1 MSNPHVTVLR
11 GILSDGTIAFH
22 AVFAKAF
29 RSLPVGVF
37 LSQAY
42 FWQENRKFKSKDTHQ
57 EIDGKQ
63 FFAKT
68 AKDWF
73 EETSLSVEQLA
84 KVRETLCTA
93 GILQEKLHGNPAK
106 LYYHIDFEALVSVI
120 NQYLESGIPGS
131 VDNRNK
137 NRFKTQ
143 TRRGK
148 KPKLGSVKN
157 QTSYIEESI
166 ESLESEREANADNTT
181 PAPEFQ
187 TLKAEFPQSPK
198 IAPKGSFPT
207 SPAQFP
213 AATPEAWQD
222 MGGVI
227 KVVDPEFPGVVIVD
241 GAGPIEPPKEL
252 RYSDYPMPAD
262 AIELKESLSTYFEQR
277 PQEWQKLIETAQVR
291 WAKEKVAD
299 TVIEFCLHQQKES
312 NLKRTFRE
320 YQAALTIWFRRQK
333 SFDSQRTQN
342 NNATTTAQK
351 STLNRLGSDKSL
363 YDEPALF

>member
-1 MSNPHVTVLR
+1 MSNPHITVLR

-63 FFAKT
+63 FFTKT

-84 KVRETLCTA
+84 KVRDTLCTA
-93 GILQEKLHGNPAK
+93 GILQEKLFGNPAR

-120 NQYLESGIPGS
+120 NRYLESGISGS

-166 ESLESEREANADNTT
+166 ESLEREREANVDNTT
-181 PAPEFQ
+181 PAPESQ
-187 TLKAEFPQSPK
+187 NLKAEFPQSPK
-198 IAPKGSFPT
+198 VAPKGSFP
-207 SPAQFP
+207 SGPAQFP
-213 AATPEAWQD
+213 AASPEAWKD
-222 MGGVI
+222 MDGVI
-227 KVVDPEFPGVVIVD
+227 KVVDPALPGVVIVD
-241 GAGPIEPPKEL
+241 GAGPLETSKEL

-262 AIELKESLSTYFEQR
+262 AIELKDALSTYFEQR

-291 WAKEKVAD
+291 WEKQKVSD

-333 SFDSQRTQN
+333 SFDSQRSIQPTQ
-342 NNATTTAQK
+342 TTQQTP
-351 STLNRLGSDKSL
+351 
-363 YDEPALF
+363 PANYTSQTRH